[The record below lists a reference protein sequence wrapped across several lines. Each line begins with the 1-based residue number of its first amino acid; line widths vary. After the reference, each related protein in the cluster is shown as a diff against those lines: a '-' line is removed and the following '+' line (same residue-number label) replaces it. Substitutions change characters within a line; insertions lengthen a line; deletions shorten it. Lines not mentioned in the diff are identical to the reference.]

1 MVVLLGEGSRFGS
14 RRKEEEGEE
23 EEEGKMEDSDEWSE
37 INVIVFLN
45 MVYGE
50 YVHVDRHQ

>member
-1 MVVLLGEGSRFGS
+1 MNARGNRWGEVEVRG
-14 RRKEEEGEE
+14 EEE

-37 INVIVFLN
+37 INVIVVLN